1 MIARRKSDLYVMQ
14 MEAEAATWQRLR
26 MGFGAC
32 VGKLHE
38 HPSDEDLQWIRE
50 HMKTLEELLECA
62 IGVREAC
69 K

>member
-1 MIARRKSDLYVMQ
+1 MNALRKSDLYIMQ
-14 MEAEAATWQRLR
+14 MEAEAATWHSLR

-32 VGKLHE
+32 VGKLHV
-38 HPSDEDLQWIRE
+38 HPSDEDLQWIRN
-50 HMKTLEELLECA
+50 HLKTLEELLDCA